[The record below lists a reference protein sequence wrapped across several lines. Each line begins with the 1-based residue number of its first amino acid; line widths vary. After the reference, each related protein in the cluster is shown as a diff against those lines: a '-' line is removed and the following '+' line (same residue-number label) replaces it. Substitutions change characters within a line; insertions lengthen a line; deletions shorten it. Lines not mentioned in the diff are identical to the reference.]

1 MRVAGRGEQG
11 PGPGAW
17 RSGGGLGP
25 VGFPQV
31 GASGGGGGLR
41 GGGEE
46 MAVDGQPGP
55 GELLPPPPPPANN
68 TGGSPAVSPRRH
80 LGLSR
85 PGAPLR
91 ARHGVRPRP
100 APQGARSCP
109 ALPCPQPALM
119 RKARP
124 LSSPGWL
131 PTAAYTW
138 LSSGSDC
145 PISSRGLQPL

>member
-55 GELLPPPPPPANN
+55 GELLPRPPPRLTTRGGVPPCL
-68 TGGSPAVSPRRH
+68 PA
-80 LGLSR
+80 GTW
-85 PGAPLR
+85 A
-91 ARHGVRPRP
+91 
-100 APQGARSCP
+100 CP
-109 ALPCPQPALM
+109 ALALPSGLAMASGPVLLLRAPGPARPCPVP
-119 RKARP
+119 
-124 LSSPGWL
+124 SPV
-131 PTAAYTW
+131 P
-138 LSSGSDC
+138 S
-145 PISSRGLQPL
+145 PP